1 MDASLCSKL
10 VVIFNVVK
18 KSKLELSQFSL
29 IQTMVTVGLIFLFP
43 QFLYEQSI
51 GLDIKINKAFIF
63 ILFYVVIF
71 PIAAYYC
78 WQKAIEIIGPNRS
91 SMFIQLMPLSV
102 L

>member
-1 MDASLCSKL
+1 MDASLCFELSL
-10 VVIFNVVK
+10 YSTLLK

-63 ILFYVVIF
+63 ILIYVYLSA
-71 PIAAYYC
+71 IADIIIGS
-78 WQKAIEIIGPNRS
+78 AIEP
-91 SMFIQLMPLSV
+91 
-102 L
+102 